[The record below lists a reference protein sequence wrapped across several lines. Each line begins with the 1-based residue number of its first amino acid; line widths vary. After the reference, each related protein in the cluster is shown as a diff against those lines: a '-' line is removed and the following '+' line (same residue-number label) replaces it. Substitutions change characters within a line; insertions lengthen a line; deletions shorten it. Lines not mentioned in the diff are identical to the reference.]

1 MARAW
6 VHTLEVNP
14 SPAAPR
20 RRPAGSPFRNPPP
33 PVVEVYEVDDRVTH
47 DAAGLG
53 RVVAVE
59 DGNIAVVVQFGL
71 QRIRI
76 QTPFTK
82 LTKL

>member
-1 MARAW
+1 
-6 VHTLEVNP
+6 
-14 SPAAPR
+14 
-20 RRPAGSPFRNPPP
+20 
-33 PVVEVYEVDDRVTH
+33 VVEVYEVDDRVTH

>member
-1 MARAW
+1 
-6 VHTLEVNP
+6 VI
-14 SPAAPR
+14 
-20 RRPAGSPFRNPPP
+20 
-33 PVVEVYEVDDRVTH
+33 EVYEVDDRVTH

-53 RVVAVE
+53 RVVSVE
-59 DGNIAVVVQFGL
+59 DGNVAVVVQFGM

>member
-1 MARAW
+1 
-6 VHTLEVNP
+6 VI
-14 SPAAPR
+14 
-20 RRPAGSPFRNPPP
+20 
-33 PVVEVYEVDDRVTH
+33 EVYEVDDRVTH

-53 RVVAVE
+53 RVVS
-59 DGNIAVVVQFGL
+59 GNVAVVVQFGM